1 MARIET
7 NCKNE
12 RKNFYVV
19 EKKYENIQLSWL
31 TKKCG
36 TRLDI
41 TPGLEG
47 KNSSREKVE

>member
-19 EKKYENIQLSWL
+19 EKKKNENIQLS
-31 TKKCG
+31 
-36 TRLDI
+36 
-41 TPGLEG
+41 
-47 KNSSREKVE
+47 